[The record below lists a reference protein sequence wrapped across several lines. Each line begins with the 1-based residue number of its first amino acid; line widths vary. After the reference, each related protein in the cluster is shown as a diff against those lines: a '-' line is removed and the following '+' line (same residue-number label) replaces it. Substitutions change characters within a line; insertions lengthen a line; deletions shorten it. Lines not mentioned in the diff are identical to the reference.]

1 MHETGVYKDGF
12 RLFHYLFAYDS
23 IPCFHNIFKSAET
36 SGPAYTDA
44 AFSLSITNSEAFA
57 ETLGLILGGNAFPKL
72 LQNTVFH
79 VFSFVIDLCSA
90 GISIFFNV
98 LRTVNAFFTEP
109 LGTSFVFLIIGLCI
123 TFLYQLF
130 VNYVLI
136 IGEMRFFLEVRKY
149 KRTSISKIFFLYN
162 FGV

>member
-1 MHETGVYKDGF
+1 MF
-12 RLFHYLFAYDS
+12 RRH
-23 IPCFHNIFKSAET
+23 IHIF
-36 SGPAYTDA
+36 
-44 AFSLSITNSEAFA
+44 L
-57 ETLGLILGGNAFPKL
+57 
-72 LQNTVFH
+72 
-79 VFSFVIDLCSA
+79 
-90 GISIFFNV
+90 NV

-136 IGEMRFFLEVRKY
+136 IGEMRFFSLKY
-149 KRTSISKIFFLYN
+149 ANTKELLSQRFSSYIN

>member
-1 MHETGVYKDGF
+1 MF
-12 RLFHYLFAYDS
+12 RRH
-23 IPCFHNIFKSAET
+23 IHI
-36 SGPAYTDA
+36 
-44 AFSLSITNSEAFA
+44 
-57 ETLGLILGGNAFPKL
+57 
-72 LQNTVFH
+72 
-79 VFSFVIDLCSA
+79 
-90 GISIFFNV
+90 FNV

-149 KRTSISKIFFLYN
+149 KRTSISKIFFLYKLRCIAAPVWVMFCRSVFQFLWN
-162 FGV
+162 FTIAGGIIKHYEYAMIPYILAENPKISRKDAFFYPNSS